1 MRCLAVLALFLVAA
15 AQLPAQNK
23 HEITISGTCF
33 LLNGAPF
40 PYTGISF
47 YNAIYNPTFNKSSEE
62 RRQWMRKF
70 QKYGINVL
78 RIFSQWDMNRPWI
91 DTCADCTLFQPD
103 GRLRAARIARLK
115 EILVDADALGMVIQL
130 EIFQHVSW
138 GEGKLGATEAERVK
152 SVERALTDLTRD
164 LMPHRNLTFQVWG
177 EMTFRTI
184 DCVKWIKAVDPK
196 RLVTNSPGGASVLGG
211 REENEALDFLA
222 PHTTRQ
228 SRKRHWEI
236 APKEVAYLLARFGK
250 PVLDDEPA
258 RNGTQAF
265 GGPPTAETT
274 YPYDQMLQ
282 IYGMWQAGAYITY
295 HHDMFQ
301 TGYGTPS
308 IPPGGIPDPEFNP
321 YHKAVLEF
329 ISHRERYQSRECATH

>member
-1 MRCLAVLALFLVAA
+1 MW
-15 AQLPAQNK
+15 P
-23 HEITISGTCF
+23 E
-33 LLNGAPF
+33 
-40 PYTGISF
+40 SF
-47 YNAIYNPTFNKSSEE
+47 RF
-62 RRQWMRKF
+62 
-70 QKYGINVL
+70 
-78 RIFSQWDMNRPWI
+78 
-91 DTCADCTLFQPD
+91 
-103 GRLRAARIARLK
+103 
-115 EILVDADALGMVIQL
+115 QL

-152 SVERALTDLTRD
+152 SIERALTDLTRE
-164 LMPHRNLTFQVWG
+164 LMPYRNLTFQIWG

-184 DCVKWIKAVDPK
+184 DCVKWIKSVDPK
-196 RLVTNSPGGASVLGG
+196 RLVTNSPGGASVLGA
-211 REENEALDFLA
+211 REENEALDYLA

-236 APKEVAYLLARFGK
+236 VPKEVAYLLARYRK

-274 YPYDQMLQ
+274 YPFDQILQ
-282 IYGMWQAGAYITY
+282 MQAVWQAGGYVTY

-301 TGYGTPS
+301 TGYGTRA
-308 IPPGGIPDPEFNP
+308 IPPTGIPDPEFNP

-329 ISHRERYQSRECATH
+329 LALRERYQTACVSR